1 MNSWKPVIVSV
12 LIALGPLAHAVA
24 LAAEKAEPPPTVVV
38 QRGLL
43 RIAVRSMGIVTPIAE
58 VPISARISGEIT
70 SLPVELGQVVKKG
83 QKLLEVE
90 AGAQKLAVERAKAD
104 LLEAQTQLGMAQMR
118 LAAAERAY
126 RQPPSEGRS
135 AQSTYTLEL
144 LRQEVVLREVA
155 SSRTAVA
162 LESARADL
170 AKTRLVSPMDGV
182 VSELSARRGEFI
194 SPSSVESGMH
204 LMTVSDLSKIAV
216 ITEIEEGQVRDIQPN
231 LAANVGILAFPER
244 RFQGRIAS
252 ISPRGQ
258 NRGGKTVFPIRID
271 LEGDPGDAA
280 RVGLTANI
288 EIVAIEKPD
297 ALLLEI
303 RAIRWVGSGPQ
314 VVVLEK
320 GQLREQKVRLGRS
333 DGARVEILEGLREG
347 DQVVLPEVAPPPT
360 APPPK
365 K

>member
-1 MNSWKPVIVSV
+1 
-12 LIALGPLAHAVA
+12 
-24 LAAEKAEPPPTVVV
+24 
-38 QRGLL
+38 
-43 RIAVRSMGIVTPIAE
+43 
-58 VPISARISGEIT
+58 
-70 SLPVELGQVVKKG
+70 
-83 QKLLEVE
+83 
-90 AGAQKLAVERAKAD
+90 
-104 LLEAQTQLGMAQMR
+104 MAQMR
-118 LAAAERAY
+118 LVTAERAY

-155 SSRTAVA
+155 SSQTAVA

-170 AKTRLVSPMDGV
+170 AKTRLASPIDGV
-182 VSELSARRGEFI
+182 ISELSARRGEFI

-231 LAANVGILAFPER
+231 LAANVVILAFPER

-320 GQLREQKVRLGRS
+320 GQPREQKVRFGRS